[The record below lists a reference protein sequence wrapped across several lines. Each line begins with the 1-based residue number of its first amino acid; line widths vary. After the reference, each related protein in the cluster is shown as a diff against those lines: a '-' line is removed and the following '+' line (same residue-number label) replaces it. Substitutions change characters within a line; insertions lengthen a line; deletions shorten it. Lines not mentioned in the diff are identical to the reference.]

1 MIKPLERLVLATTNP
16 GKVREIKRLLS
27 DTGIEIL
34 TLDDIEPLQ
43 MPPEEGATFREN
55 AGAKAR
61 FVAARSGL
69 AALADDSGLEVDW
82 LGGAPGVYSAR
93 YAGEGA
99 TDKENYRKLLGEMEG
114 VEPASRGARFRCA
127 ASLALPDGTVGDFDG
142 SFEGVIADG
151 PSGDGGFGYDPV
163 FFIPGEG
170 KTAAELTAEEKNS
183 MSHRAKALE
192 KLKSWLIENG
202 KTAR

>member
-1 MIKPLERLVLATTNP
+1 MIKSLERLILATTNP

-61 FVAARSGL
+61 FVAARSGF

-82 LGGAPGVYSAR
+82 FGGAPGVYSAR

-99 TDKENYRKLLGEMEG
+99 TDKENYRKLLEEMEG
-114 VEPASRGARFRCA
+114 VEPASRGARFRCVV
-127 ASLALPDGTVGDFDG
+127 SLALPDGTVVDFDG

-151 PSGDGGFGYDPV
+151 ASGDGGFGYDPV